1 MRIAE
6 LEHKLVLF
14 TVSGAGA
21 GIGYI
26 PWFSGT
32 AGTLGAIL
40 LGLNLIAART
50 PSIALL
56 ALLAATGIAI
66 VLSNRRAAILRQ
78 KDPGIIVIDE
88 IIGFLVAN
96 FLAPPGFAV
105 LLSTFV
111 LFRVFD
117 IAKVFPIK
125 SLERLPGG
133 TGIVLDDVMAGV
145 YALIIQRLALAW
157 GIL

>member
-1 MRIAE
+1 
-6 LEHKLVLF
+6 LV
-14 TVSGAGA
+14 
-21 GIGYI
+21 
-26 PWFSGT
+26 
-32 AGTLGAIL
+32 
-40 LGLNLIAART
+40 
-50 PSIALL
+50 
-56 ALLAATGIAI
+56 LLAATGVAV
-66 VLSNRRAAILRQ
+66 VLSTRGAAILQQ

-96 FLAPPGFAV
+96 FLAPPSLAV

-111 LFRVFD
+111 LFRIFD

-145 YALIIQRLALAW
+145 YALIIQRLAIAW
-157 GIL
+157 GFL

>member
-1 MRIAE
+1 M
-6 LEHKLVLF
+6 
-14 TVSGAGA
+14 
-21 GIGYI
+21 
-26 PWFSGT
+26 
-32 AGTLGAIL
+32 
-40 LGLNLIAART
+40 GLNLVAARN
-50 PSIALL
+50 PSIAVL
-56 ALLAATGIAI
+56 ALLAATGMPSSFEAGG
-66 VLSNRRAAILRQ
+66 RRFYGK

>member
-1 MRIAE
+1 LPPPALRSS
-6 LEHKLVLF
+6 F
-14 TVSGAGA
+14 QAG
-21 GIGYI
+21 G
-26 PWFSGT
+26 
-32 AGTLGAIL
+32 
-40 LGLNLIAART
+40 
-50 PSIALL
+50 
-56 ALLAATGIAI
+56 
-66 VLSNRRAAILRQ
+66 AAILRQ
-78 KDPGIIVIDE
+78 KDPGITIIDE

-96 FLAPPGFAV
+96 FLAPAGFAA
-105 LLSTFV
+105 LLSTLV

-117 IAKVFPIK
+117 IAKVFPIN

>member
-6 LEHKLVLF
+6 LERKLVLF
-14 TVSGAGA
+14 AVSGA

-26 PWFSGT
+26 PWFPGT
-32 AGTLGAIL
+32 AGTLVAIL
-40 LGLNLIAART
+40 PSMGLNLIAART

-56 ALLAATGIAI
+56 ALLAATCIAI
-66 VLSNRRAAILRQ
+66 VLSSRGAAILRQ

-111 LFRVFD
+111 LFRFFD